1 MLQTYRIEATV
12 SEKGVLTVKGL
23 PFHRG
28 EKVEV
33 IILRSA
39 RQPARATRYPLQ
51 GKLMRYDAPF
61 DSVAEH
67 DWDLQ
72 R

>member
-1 MLQTYRIEATV
+1 MLQTYRVETTV
-12 SEKGVLTVKGL
+12 SEKGVLTVQGL

-33 IILRSA
+33 IILSST
-39 RQPARATRYPLQ
+39 RQPAKTARYPLR
-51 GKLMRYDAPF
+51 GKLIRYDAPF
-61 DSVAEH
+61 DSVAED
-67 DWDLQ
+67 DWDVL